1 MTTFRHIASSPS
13 SLTRNV
19 SVLSLSLLMVAGI
32 LFAAPPALAQ
42 QGTLTSETAG
52 PQEQQTIIHITK
64 DGTNSYLISG
74 GSSSIGTFDTSYRIV
89 GERSAVR
96 ASEELIIT
104 TITEDFRRSPTIG
117 YAEAAGTT
125 TTNTGGTAQDTA
137 TGATLPNPFATP
149 EQITERIT
157 SELRRVIGSAE
168 NNTPQ
173 GQLVEIKCDFG
184 MALDDM
190 RCFHAPSVRGTGGT
204 GGTTRPP
211 PTNNTGGGGNTTEPL
226 TVQAIIDIDQDAT
239 SVVVFEASI
248 DGGTSP
254 YTCDWDLG
262 DNTTVDT
269 CNVSHIYENTG
280 TYTATIN
287 VTDSIG
293 QTASDTTG
301 PFTVTNTT
309 GGGGN
314 TTEPL
319 TVQAQIAD
327 IDQDATSVV
336 VFEASIDGGT
346 SPYTCDWDLGDG
358 TSTDT
363 CNVSHIYENTGTYTA
378 SVTVTDSIGQT
389 ASDTTGQFTITNTT
403 GGETTAPP
411 PATNATAGGETTAP
425 PPATNATAGGET
437 TTPQTTAPPPTN
449 GEGDEGT
456 TTSPP
461 PPGTTTP
468 DTQDV
473 PLSDPDADR
482 PAPPTTG
489 GGAETTTGP
498 AEPLDTLGQ

>member
-1 MTTFRHIASSPS
+1 MTTLAHKTTSPL

-19 SVLSLSLLMVAGI
+19 SVLSLSLLMVAGS
-32 LFAAPPALAQ
+32 LFAAPSALAQ
-42 QGTLTSETAG
+42 QGTSTSETAG
-52 PQEQQTIIHITK
+52 TQEQQTIIHITK

-74 GSSSIGTFDTSYRIV
+74 GSSSIGTFDTTYRIV
-89 GERSAVR
+89 GERSAIR
-96 ASEELIIT
+96 AAEELIIT

-117 YAEAAGTT
+117 YIMAAGTTT
-125 TTNTGGTAQDTA
+125 TTNTGGIAEDTT

-157 SELRRVIGSAE
+157 SELRRVIGSVE

-190 RCFHAPSVRGTGGT
+190 HCFHAPSVGET
-204 GGTTRPP
+204 GGTTRPS

-262 DNTTVDT
+262 DNTTSDT
-269 CNVSHIYENTG
+269 CNVSHIYENPG
-280 TYTATIN
+280 TYTATVT
-287 VTDSIG
+287 VTDSVG

-301 PFTVTNTT
+301 P
-309 GGGGN
+309 
-314 TTEPL
+314 
-319 TVQAQIAD
+319 
-327 IDQDATSVV
+327 
-336 VFEASIDGGT
+336 
-346 SPYTCDWDLGDG
+346 
-358 TSTDT
+358 
-363 CNVSHIYENTGTYTA
+363 
-378 SVTVTDSIGQT
+378 
-389 ASDTTGQFTITNTT
+389 FTITNTT

-411 PATNATAGGETTAP
+411 PATNATAGGETT
-425 PPATNATAGGET
+425 
-437 TTPQTTAPPPTN
+437 TPETTAPPPTT
-449 GEGDEGT
+449 GEGAGGT
-456 TTSPP
+456 TTPPP

-489 GGAETTTGP
+489 EGAETTASP
-498 AEPLDTLGQ
+498 AEPLNTLGQ

>member
-1 MTTFRHIASSPS
+1 MTTLPHKASSPS

-19 SVLSLSLLMVAGI
+19 SVLSLSLLMVAGT
-32 LFAAPPALAQ
+32 LFAAPSALAQ
-42 QGTLTSETAG
+42 QGTSTPGTAG
-52 PQEQQTIIHITK
+52 QQEQQTIIHITK
-64 DGTNSYLISG
+64 DGTNSYVISG
-74 GSSSIGTFDTSYRIV
+74 GSSSIGSFDTTYRIV

-117 YAEAAGTT
+117 YVMAGTT
-125 TTNTGGTAQDTA
+125 ITNTGGTAQDTT

-157 SELRRVIGSAE
+157 SELRRAIGSAE
-168 NNTPQ
+168 NNTRQ
-173 GQLVEIKCDFG
+173 GQLAEIKCDFG
-184 MALDDM
+184 MTLDDM
-190 RCFHAPSVRGTGGT
+190 RCFHAPSVGETGGT

-211 PTNNTGGGGNTTEPL
+211 PTNNTGGGNNTEPL

-262 DNTTVDT
+262 DNTTSDA
-269 CNVSHIYENTG
+269 CNVSYIYENPG

-287 VTDSIG
+287 VTDSVG
-293 QTASDTTG
+293 QTASDSTG
-301 PFTVTNTT
+301 PFTITNTT
-309 GGGGN
+309 GGGN
-314 TTEPL
+314 NTEPL

-358 TSTDT
+358 TSSDA
-363 CNVSHIYENTGTYTA
+363 CNVSYIYENPGTYTA
-378 SVTVTDSIGQT
+378 SVTVTDSVGQT
-389 ASDTTGQFTITNTT
+389 ASDSTGPFTITNTT
-403 GGETTAPP
+403 GGGGDTTAPP
-411 PATNATAGGETTAP
+411 PATNATAGGDTTAP
-425 PPATNATAGGET
+425 PPATNATAGGDT
-437 TTPQTTAPPPTN
+437 TAPETTAPPPTT
-449 GEGDEGT
+449 GEGEESTTIPPPLGT
-456 TTSPP
+456 TA
-461 PPGTTTP
+461 P
-468 DTQDV
+468 DNQDV

-482 PAPPTTG
+482 LAPPTTG
-489 GGAETTTGP
+489 EGAETTTSQ
-498 AEPLDTLGQ
+498 AEPLNTLGQ

>member
-1 MTTFRHIASSPS
+1 
-13 SLTRNV
+13 
-19 SVLSLSLLMVAGI
+19 MVAGT
-32 LFAAPPALAQ
+32 LFAAPSALAQ
-42 QGTLTSETAG
+42 QGTSTPGTAG
-52 PQEQQTIIHITK
+52 QQEQQTIIHITK
-64 DGTNSYLISG
+64 DGTNSYVISG
-74 GSSSIGTFDTSYRIV
+74 GSSSIGSFDTTYRIV

-117 YAEAAGTT
+117 YVMAGTT
-125 TTNTGGTAQDTA
+125 ITNTGGTAQDTT

-157 SELRRVIGSAE
+157 SELRRAIGSAE
-168 NNTPQ
+168 NNTRQ
-173 GQLVEIKCDFG
+173 GQLAEIKCDFG
-184 MALDDM
+184 MTLDDM
-190 RCFHAPSVRGTGGT
+190 RCFHAPSVGETGGT

-211 PTNNTGGGGNTTEPL
+211 PTNNTGGGNNTEPL

-262 DNTTVDT
+262 DNTTSDA
-269 CNVSHIYENTG
+269 CNVSYIYENPG

-287 VTDSIG
+287 VTDSVG
-293 QTASDTTG
+293 QTASDSTG
-301 PFTVTNTT
+301 PFTITNTT
-309 GGGGN
+309 GGGN
-314 TTEPL
+314 NTEPL

-358 TSTDT
+358 TSSDA
-363 CNVSHIYENTGTYTA
+363 CNVSYIYENPGTYTA
-378 SVTVTDSIGQT
+378 SVTVTDSVGQT
-389 ASDTTGQFTITNTT
+389 ASDSTGPFTITNTT
-403 GGETTAPP
+403 GGGGDTTAPP
-411 PATNATAGGETTAP
+411 PATNATAGGDTTAP
-425 PPATNATAGGET
+425 PPATNATAGGDT
-437 TTPQTTAPPPTN
+437 TAPETTAPPPTTRE
-449 GEGDEGT
+449 GEESTTIPPPLGT
-456 TTSPP
+456 TA
-461 PPGTTTP
+461 P
-468 DTQDV
+468 DNQDV

-489 GGAETTTGP
+489 EGAETTTSQ
-498 AEPLDTLGQ
+498 AEPLNTLGQ